1 MANKRNVVIAIILI
15 LCITIT
21 GCGNKKTKEEKNSRE
36 GKNSNEEKDT
46 SDLINKVQVFIP
58 NPTGPEAV
66 VGLQANIAIQY
77 YIEARM
83 YLEKLSMQDASE
95 VDPETFQKLVDDAVT
110 AFENAEKI
118 SDSLSKSVDMW
129 MVADDQRSQPEI
141 NVLQTADAGKSVS
154 LSNPFVVAAHAAEKS
169 PSELT
174 AQEIVDAF
182 DKAKNGQKIKT
193 LAELLGTDAKHAY
206 AELKIAQ
213 ATLEGVEAN
222 KIAEQATT
230 CIKVAKTLKTAGT
243 VAGLVI
249 AAAPVATGAVATMG
263 AGEMLATGGGIIM
276 GTVNSGLELTS
287 TGATLYYGTDENKI
301 TMLSDQIADS
311 KIMTGANLVVGLAGV
326 GYNIKN
332 QINDMSKLMDQA
344 KNADEYQN
352 LLTSLSNNLSTNGGK
367 EASNLFGILSFG
379 LGSIDVEKGTVLGIS
394 MDKVNDGMMLN
405 VVDAKI
411 GTSAEEQAAMKKVLQ
426 DTGYTIEE
434 SEKAVKQCAEMM
446 ESGKLPEVTPQ
457 NVSDLPA
464 EFVENKLKE
473 NEAIAPGSTV
483 VSLDEIIDNMETFME
498 VIKQKKAGNLSI
510 KTFSSSSIYGCDG
523 DCSIA
528 VHMTDDSNTI
538 VSGSVSLQF
547 EKQLKEKV
555 KQALEKLNVDDK
567 GDFSINT
574 GSDGNRIIFAG
585 HIDMKTMTG
594 SGAYKFDLS
603 GHVDTW
609 TQQDYINAFREGG
622 SEWKGTVGLEGD
634 YTWLEEGEFT
644 ISYDPESDG
653 KDVVTFRLNGNMT
666 ATASGT
672 RVSSLYNVDYSGSP
686 GLSVGVEPFGLSSA
700 GEWSSVMRFTISR

>member
-555 KQALEKLNVDDK
+555 KHALETLNVDDK

>member
-21 GCGNKKTKEEKNSRE
+21 GCGNKKTKEEKNPRE

-344 KNADEYQN
+344 KNADEYEK
-352 LLTSLSNNLSTNGGK
+352 LLTSLTANNGK

-426 DTGYTIEE
+426 ETCYTIEE
-434 SEKAVKQCAEMM
+434 SEKAVKQCVEMM
-446 ESGKLPEVTPQ
+446 EIGKQPEVTPQ
-457 NVSDLPA
+457 TASDLPE
-464 EFVENKLKE
+464 EFVEKKLKE

-483 VSLDEIIDNMETFME
+483 VSLDDIIENMETFME
-498 VIKQKKAGNLSI
+498 VINKKTGSENNGSE
-510 KTFSSSSIYGCDG
+510 
-523 DCSIA
+523 
-528 VHMTDDSNTI
+528 TDPD
-538 VSGSVSLQF
+538 
-547 EKQLKEKV
+547 
-555 KQALEKLNVDDK
+555 
-567 GDFSINT
+567 NT
-574 GSDGNRIIFAG
+574 GSTENEYIWVEPYSYFGVTDVVELFKHLKEVHPIQMEVTPACCFNNNYGDEIPFTNKDTFV
-585 HIDMKTMTG
+585 IDM
-594 SGAYKFDLS
+594 
-603 GHVDTW
+603 
-609 TQQDYINAFREGG
+609 REGAQTVYQTSYVTG
-622 SEWKGTVGLEGD
+622 DTDNGLDYQVTYTFTGEPSDDGLYGDLLKVSTTGNIYWRQDGTVFNPIDEPGCAIYVKKVPRHSAEKSG
-634 YTWLEEGEFT
+634 
-644 ISYDPESDG
+644 G
-653 KDVVTFRLNGNMT
+653 K
-666 ATASGT
+666 A
-672 RVSSLYNVDYSGSP
+672 
-686 GLSVGVEPFGLSSA
+686 LSVGNGTSYSID
-700 GEWSSVMRFTISR
+700 FTINRICIPKE

>member
-1 MANKRNVVIAIILI
+1 MANKKTNTLKGLVAIILAF
-15 LCITIT
+15 CIAMT
-21 GCGNKKTKEEKNSRE
+21 GCSGKKQS
-36 GKNSNEEKDT
+36 EEKDT
-46 SDLINKVQVFIP
+46 SKRNESTDGNESTNLINQVQVVIP

-66 VGLQANIAIQY
+66 VGLEANIALQY

-95 VDPETFQKLVDDAVT
+95 ADPESFQKLVDDAVK

-118 SDSLSKSVDMW
+118 SESLSKSVDMW
-129 MVADDQRSQPEI
+129 MEADDMRSQPEI

-213 ATLEGVEAN
+213 ATLEGADAT

-249 AAAPVATGAVATMG
+249 AAAPVATGAVASMT
-263 AGEMLATGGGIIM
+263 AGEMLATGGGIIV
-276 GTVNSGLELTS
+276 GAVNSGLELTS
-287 TGATLYYGTDENKI
+287 TGATLYYGTDENKV
-301 TMLSDQIADS
+301 TVMSDKIEDS
-311 KIMTGANLVVGLAGV
+311 KLMKGVNLVVGLAGV

-344 KNADEYQN
+344 KNADEYEK
-352 LLTSLSNNLSTNGGK
+352 LLTSLTANNGK

-379 LGSIDVEKGTVLGIS
+379 LGSIDTEEGTVLGINIEKS
-394 MDKVNDGMMLN
+394 VNNMIVSIQDT
-405 VVDAKI
+405 KI
-411 GTSAEEQAAMKKVLQ
+411 GTSAEEQAAMKKILQ

-446 ESGKLPEVTPQ
+446 ESGKLPEVTTQ
-457 NVSDLPA
+457 TVSDLPA

-473 NEAIAPGSTV
+473 NEAIAQDSTV
-483 VSLDEIIDNMETFME
+483 ISLDEIIDNMETFME
-498 VIKQKKAGNLSI
+498 VIKQKKVGKLSI
-510 KTFSSSSIYGCDG
+510 KTFSSSGIYGCDG
-523 DCSIA
+523 DCSIS
-528 VHMTDDSNTI
+528 VHMTDDSNTT

-547 EKQLKEKV
+547 DEQLREKV
-555 KQALEKLNVDDK
+555 KKALEKLNVDDK

-585 HIDMKTMTG
+585 HIDMETMTG

-603 GHVDTW
+603 GHVVTW

-622 SEWKGTVGLEGD
+622 GEWKGTVGLEGD

-653 KDVVTFRLNGNMT
+653 KDVVKFRLNGNMT

-686 GLSVGVEPFGLSSA
+686 GLSVGVEPFGLSRA